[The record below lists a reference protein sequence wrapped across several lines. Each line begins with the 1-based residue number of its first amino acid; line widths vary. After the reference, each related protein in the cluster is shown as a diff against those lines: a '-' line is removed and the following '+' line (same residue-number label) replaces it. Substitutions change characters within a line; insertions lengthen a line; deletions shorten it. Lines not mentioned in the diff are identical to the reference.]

1 MKELSAVMGHVGGM
15 RRFGAA
21 ALDLA
26 YVACGRLDA
35 YWERGVNSW
44 DVSAGMLLIREAGG
58 YLSDVDGGTD
68 PLNAGSIACGNE
80 TLHRELLKLLKSAKR

>member
-1 MKELSAVMGHVGGM
+1 
-15 RRFGAA
+15 
-21 ALDLA
+21 
-26 YVACGRLDA
+26 
-35 YWERGVNSW
+35 
-44 DVSAGMLLIREAGG
+44 VSAGMLLIREAGG